1 MRPSLSTRQS
11 LDSLAQSVLS
21 GPRHPSSSLHSR
33 PPKQAK
39 QAPAQARQGH
49 MTRDSLAHISINLP
63 EAPSAFRHLPL
74 DPSGLSQLHRRTDRQ
89 TGGGN
94 EGLAGLAGLP
104 IGSTK
109 HERGERQS
117 TRLIGQTSF
126 RKGSNCCTS
135 IVLPES
141 PKRAVIR
148 KLSTTAQA
156 SGINQ
161 PGDHANPNAE
171 ARAGAA
177 RLFGSASL
185 DAGPPRLASSTPK
198 MAYSSQS
205 DAAHAAET
213 HADSRSGLNSR
224 SGVMNADSASA
235 AAAGAVAFPLRQSD
249 FSR

>member
-49 MTRDSLAHISINLP
+49 MIRDSLAHISINLP

-74 DPSGLSQLHRRTDRQ
+74 DPSGLSQLPRRTDGQ
-89 TGGGN
+89 TGYGN
-94 EGLAGLAGLP
+94 QGLAGLDGLP
-104 IGSTK
+104 TSSTK
-109 HERGERQS
+109 YERADRRS
-117 TRLIGQTSF
+117 ASLIGQKSL
-126 RKGSNCCTS
+126 RKGSNCSTS

-141 PKRAVIR
+141 PKRAVVR

-156 SGINQ
+156 SSSNQ
-161 PGDHANPNAE
+161 LAGHADTDVD

-177 RLFGSASL
+177 GLFGSASL
-185 DAGPPRLASSTPK
+185 DAGPPRLASSTLK
-198 MAYSSQS
+198 MVSSSQS
-205 DAAHAAET
+205 DAAHASET
-213 HADSRSGLNSR
+213 YADSRSGLNSH
-224 SGVMNADSASA
+224 GVLMSADSASA
-235 AAAGAVAFPLRQSD
+235 ATAGAVAFPLRQSD

>member
-1 MRPSLSTRQS
+1 
-11 LDSLAQSVLS
+11 
-21 GPRHPSSSLHSR
+21 
-33 PPKQAK
+33 
-39 QAPAQARQGH
+39 

-74 DPSGLSQLHRRTDRQ
+74 DPSGLSQLHRRTDGQ

-104 IGSTK
+104 TSSTK
-109 HERGERQS
+109 YQRADRRS
-117 TRLIGQTSF
+117 ASLIGQTSL
-126 RKGSNCCTS
+126 RKGSNCSTS

-141 PKRAVIR
+141 PKRAVVR

-156 SGINQ
+156 SSINQ
-161 PGDHANPNAE
+161 PGDHANTNAE

-177 RLFGSASL
+177 GLFGSASL
-185 DAGPPRLASSTPK
+185 DAGPPRLASSTLK
-198 MAYSSQS
+198 MASSSQS
-205 DAAHAAET
+205 DAAHAA
-213 HADSRSGLNSR
+213 SRSGLNSHDV
-224 SGVMNADSASA
+224 VMSAVSASA